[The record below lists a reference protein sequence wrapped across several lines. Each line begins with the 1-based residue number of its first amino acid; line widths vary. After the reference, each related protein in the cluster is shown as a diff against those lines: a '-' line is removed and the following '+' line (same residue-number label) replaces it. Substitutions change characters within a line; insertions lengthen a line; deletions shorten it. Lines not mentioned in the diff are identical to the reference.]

1 MSSVKGHD
9 TSSAQKPCFYKK
21 YWSKIIST
29 DRQMDKQIDRVILVY
44 LQNCQGI
51 KGIPV
56 FTVLNFKVNMDLNWI
71 IDQKENFTEFVMN
84 LMHILYMCFPI
95 SSLVRKRNV
104 KFFE

>member
-1 MSSVKGHD
+1 
-9 TSSAQKPCFYKK
+9 
-21 YWSKIIST
+21 
-29 DRQMDKQIDRVILVY
+29 MDKQIDRVILVY

-71 IDQKENFTEFVMN
+71 IDQKENFTDFVMN

-95 SSLVRKRNV
+95 SSLVRKRYV